1 MAKYK
6 NIKESIIDDFLGKV
20 FKQSFKRQQSQALK
34 SLKKKDPKLAK
45 DLEAVQNLYAK
56 NRERLSKMSK
66 DEREKELK
74 DTADFIRSL

>member
-1 MAKYK
+1 MP
-6 NIKESIIDDFLGKV
+6 
-20 FKQSFKRQQSQALK
+20 
-34 SLKKKDPKLAK
+34 KKKDPKLAK
-45 DLEAVQNLYAK
+45 DLEAVQKLYAK